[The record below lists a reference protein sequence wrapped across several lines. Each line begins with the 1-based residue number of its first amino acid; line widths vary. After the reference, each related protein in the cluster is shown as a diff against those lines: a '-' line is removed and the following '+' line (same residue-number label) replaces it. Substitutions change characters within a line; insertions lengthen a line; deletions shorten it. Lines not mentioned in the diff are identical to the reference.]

1 MGKSFKRWLV
11 LMFSIFFLLTGCGS
25 LKDFTQKVI
34 DETEKTAHF
43 TLDLEEDTPYT
54 NEQLIDDGQLDRV
67 VFGGRLYELKD
78 EVNPKSK
85 GEYLGFIG
93 ETYYVDQEG
102 KRWTEEELKKP
113 YVYYN
118 PKDIRE
124 KQPLTYGSVYRY
136 KRQPKGSFDLI
147 IIELNKKLYQAKM
160 VQGE

>member
-1 MGKSFKRWLV
+1 M
-11 LMFSIFFLLTGCGS
+11 
-25 LKDFTQKVI
+25 I

-43 TLDLEEDTPYT
+43 TLDLEEDTSYT
-54 NEQLIDDGQLDRV
+54 IEQLIDDGQLDRV

-93 ETYYVDQEG
+93 QTHYVDQEG

-124 KQPLTYGSVYRY
+124 KQPLTYGSAYRY
-136 KRQPKGSFDLI
+136 KRQPEGSFDLI
-147 IIELNKKLYQAKM
+147 IIELNKKLFQAKM
-160 VQGE
+160 VQGD